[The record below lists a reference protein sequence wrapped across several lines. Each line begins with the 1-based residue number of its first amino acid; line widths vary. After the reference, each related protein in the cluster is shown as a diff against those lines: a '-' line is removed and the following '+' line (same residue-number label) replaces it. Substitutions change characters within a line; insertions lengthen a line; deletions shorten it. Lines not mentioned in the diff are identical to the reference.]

1 MIFIATLHA
10 GARKLN
16 CRRSPEPWSLIP
28 AWCVSPGHGYPGKG
42 VMGPGWLHLW
52 QEPLIITAL
61 EGSSQKRGLQHWT
74 CVSWDLNTNSHTGGF
89 LGGSDSKESACNAG
103 DLGWIP
109 GLGRSPREGNGY
121 PFQYSCLLNPM
132 DRGAWW
138 AIVHGVTQSQTWAT
152 KHTAYTYTHAWS
164 QMGLFP
170 CRRLCVLTVELKT
183 EVKLTEN
190 SGGGWPELLP

>member
-1 MIFIATLHA
+1 MIFIGTLHA

-16 CRRSPEPWSLIP
+16 CRSLEPWSLIP
-28 AWCVSPGHGYPGKG
+28 AWCVSPGHRYPGKG
-42 VMGPGWLHLW
+42 VMGPGGLHLW
-52 QEPLIITAL
+52 QEPSIITSL

-121 PFQYSCLLNPM
+121 PFQYSCLVNPM

-138 AIVHGVTQSQTWAT
+138 AIVHRVTQSQT
-152 KHTAYTYTHAWS
+152 
-164 QMGLFP
+164 
-170 CRRLCVLTVELKT
+170 
-183 EVKLTEN
+183 
-190 SGGGWPELLP
+190 